1 MIELTSGEIMA
12 LCRGCQV
19 ARVAWVAVSILTGCS
34 VTLAAAADG
43 VTADMRQKI
52 HPVLIRNDFNPLLQL
67 RIQSP
72 QKSVFLHSITILL
85 TGTDDQADL
94 ESLQVLQAGDGEL
107 DRGVTF
113 GDRVPVAGKMTF
125 RGNLR
130 LNQGANDF
138 WVSCR
143 VSAAADLTHRV
154 DAVCT
159 EIETSAGPVIP
170 RDLTPG
176 VRKRIGIALRK
187 HFDDGVHT
195 HRIPA
200 LATTPEGTLLC
211 VYDMRRRASRDLQED
226 IDIGLLRSTDGGQT
240 WEPQRVIMDMQEYG
254 GLPQEQNGVSDP
266 GIVVDPQ
273 TGEVF
278 VSAVWTWGKPGTH
291 QWNPGGSGPGYE
303 IGKTAQFL
311 MVHSRDD
318 GRTWSRPDNLT
329 RKLKQEDWIL
339 FAPSPQ
345 QGIALADGTLVVP
358 GQGRDGQDRHFS
370 NLMISRDHGRTWT
383 VSQPASYGNTECQAV
398 QLGDGSIMLNCRSDQ
413 PVKFRTVAVTRDLG
427 QTWRPHESSRRT
439 LIEPNCNGST
449 IRFDYV
455 EGGERRHVLLF
466 ANPWSRKSR
475 DHHSI
480 RVSFDDGRTWPEK
493 FRILLD
499 EGRGRGYPSL
509 SRVDDDHVAI
519 VYEGSGAD
527 LVFEKLALD
536 ELLKRN

>member
-1 MIELTSGEIMA
+1 MT
-12 LCRGCQV
+12 LCPLRCV
-19 ARVAWVAVSILTGCS
+19 ICVTVSALTGCGWTS
-34 VTLAAAADG
+34 ASAADG
-43 VTADMRQKI
+43 VTADMRQKT

-67 RIQSP
+67 RIEST
-72 QKSVFLHSITILL
+72 QKSVFLHSITIDL
-85 TGTDDQADL
+85 TGTDDPADL
-94 ESLQVLQAGDGEL
+94 ESLQVFQTKDGGL
-107 DRGVTF
+107 SRDVTF
-113 GDRVPVAGKMTF
+113 GDRLPATGKITF
-125 RGNLR
+125 RGNVR
-130 LNQGANDF
+130 LKQGPNF
-138 WVSCR
+138 FRVSCR
-143 VSAAADLTHRV
+143 LKAAADLTHRV

-159 EIETSAGPVIP
+159 EIETSTGAVTPQ
-170 RDLTPG
+170 DLTPG

-273 TGEVF
+273 TGEIF

-291 QWNPGGSGPGYE
+291 QWNQDGSEPGYD

-311 MVHSRDD
+311 MVRSRDD

-329 RKLKQEDWIL
+329 RKLKQEAWIL

-345 QGIALADGTLVVP
+345 QGIALEDGTLVMP

-370 NLMISRDHGRTWT
+370 NLMISRDHGRSWT

-398 QLGDGSIMLNCRSDQ
+398 QLGDGSIMLNCRSEK
-413 PVKFRTVAVTRDLG
+413 PVKFRTVAVTSDLG
-427 QTWRPHESSRRT
+427 RTWRPHESSRKA

-455 EGGERRHVLLF
+455 QTGTRRHVLLF
-466 ANPWSRKSR
+466 ANPWSQKSR

-499 EGRGRGYPSL
+499 EDGGRGYPSL
-509 SRVDDDHVAI
+509 SRVDAGHVAI
-519 VYEGSGAD
+519 VYEGSQAD
-527 LVFEKLALD
+527 LVFEKLSLD
-536 ELLKRN
+536 ELLQRD